1 MGHYA
6 EYLRDGEYVDLRR
19 VLQEATTLDIV
30 VFGKNVYGNLKNLYS
45 IPSRRGVRAATT
57 SIAHECGWERGGYEV
72 EPGMRSVR

>member
-30 VFGKNVYGNLKNLYS
+30 VFGKNVYGNLKKLVLYS
-45 IPSRRGVRAATT
+45 FPSWSEG
-57 SIAHECGWERGGYEV
+57 SND
-72 EPGMRSVR
+72 